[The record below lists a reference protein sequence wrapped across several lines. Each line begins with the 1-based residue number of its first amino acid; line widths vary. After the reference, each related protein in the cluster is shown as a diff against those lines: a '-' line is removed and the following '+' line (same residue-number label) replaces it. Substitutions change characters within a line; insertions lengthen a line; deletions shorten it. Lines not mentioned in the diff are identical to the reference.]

1 MMAALSRRR
10 FLTIAAVALTAGP
23 AVRAEETRRWHG
35 SALGARATIALAH
48 PEGNRIARQAFAEI
62 DRLENIFSLYRPD
75 SALSRLNRD
84 STLAEPPFEL
94 LECLGVCS
102 SVHRVSR
109 GLFDPTVQPLWVL
122 YAESYADGEAPSAS
136 QVAEVLHVVGLE
148 KTSVSPA
155 RIRLPR
161 GGALTLNGV
170 AQGYIA
176 DRIADMLRAEGLD
189 QVLIDTGE
197 IHAIGGD
204 WPVTLRTP
212 DDRDAGSVALR
223 DSALASS
230 APLGTVFSDR
240 EPAGHILDPR
250 TGLPAAATWQIV
262 SVAAPSAALADAI
275 STAFVL
281 MESDQQK
288 IVLSEMPEV
297 RLLAAVAGPKA
308 VGS

>member
-1 MMAALSRRR
+1 MATLSRRR
-10 FLTIAAVALTAGP
+10 FLTITAVALTAGP
-23 AVRAEETRRWHG
+23 AVRAEEMRRWHG

-48 PEGNRIARQAFAEI
+48 TEGDKIARQAFAEI

-84 STLAEPPFEL
+84 STLAEPPYEL

-122 YAESYADGEAPSAS
+122 YAESYANGVAPSKS
-136 QVAEVLHVVGLE
+136 QIAKELQVVGLE

-161 GGALTLNGV
+161 YGALTLNGV

-212 DDRDAGSVALR
+212 DDQDAGRVALR
-223 DSALASS
+223 DLALASS
-230 APLGTVFSDR
+230 APLGTIFSDK
-240 EPAGHILDPR
+240 EPAGHIIDPR
-250 TGLPAAATWQIV
+250 TGLPAEATWQLV
-262 SVAAPSAALADAI
+262 SVAAPRAALADAI

-281 MESDQQK
+281 MDRDQQEM
-288 IVLSEMPEV
+288 VLSEIAEV
-297 RLLAAVAGPKA
+297 RLVTAVAGPKA
-308 VGS
+308 VGY